1 MRYITHIGKLASL
14 PLLGRLVEALR
25 GCRGLWALCLLFA
38 SCIDEDLSNCPGPC
52 GDLTIRYVIQQTD
65 SIDLAFDVGIRS
77 LHAGFWASDGT
88 LYEEYILGEDELPA
102 DMLFEITLPADDY
115 SHIVTAN
122 CERNDGQHRLFDD
135 DIQAVSFEQP
145 YAGTDTIE
153 AMSRAA
159 YLGTLDIDL
168 NNTERTL
175 YEVPLRPMVAKLELT
190 VNYAQTLSNIRCY
203 IGNTKAGWMCWA
215 GTAIDN
221 ERLVTDATR
230 LASDV
235 ADSTKLYAFYA
246 FPTVAEA
253 FEPAAELTAAQ
264 PRASEEEA
272 GVWKLYFLS
281 DYQDQDEQKTVQH
294 VFTINEP
301 LRVGEVFRGT
311 FTIDEDGGQYHDV
324 EAGIEVDPDWNPGGS
339 SDVEM

>member
-1 MRYITHIGKLASL
+1 M
-14 PLLGRLVEALR
+14 
-25 GCRGLWALCLLFA
+25 CLLFA

-65 SIDLAFDVGIRS
+65 SIDPAFDVGIRS

-159 YLGTLDIDL
+159 SPRQI
-168 NNTERTL
+168 
-175 YEVPLRPMVAKLELT
+175 
-190 VNYAQTLSNIRCY
+190 
-203 IGNTKAGWMCWA
+203 
-215 GTAIDN
+215 TARRQN
-221 ERLVTDATR
+221 SA
-230 LASDV
+230 
-235 ADSTKLYAFYA
+235 
-246 FPTVAEA
+246 
-253 FEPAAELTAAQ
+253 
-264 PRASEEEA
+264 
-272 GVWKLYFLS
+272 
-281 DYQDQDEQKTVQH
+281 
-294 VFTINEP
+294 
-301 LRVGEVFRGT
+301 RVM
-311 FTIDEDGGQYHDV
+311 
-324 EAGIEVDPDWNPGGS
+324 S
-339 SDVEM
+339 SV

>member
-1 MRYITHIGKLASL
+1 MRHITHIGKSASF
-14 PLLGRLVEALR
+14 PLWGRLV
-25 GCRGLWALCLLFA
+25 GALCLLFA
-38 SCIDEDLSNCPGPC
+38 SCIDEDLSKCPGPC

-65 SIDLAFDVGIRS
+65 SIDPAFDVGIRS

-221 ERLVTDATR
+221 ERLVTDATQ

-246 FPTVAEA
+246 FPTVVDPPVPVTMLDAK
-253 FEPAAELTAAQ
+253 
-264 PRASEEEA
+264 PRATEEA
-272 GVWKLYFLS
+272 GEWKLFFLS
-281 DYQDQDEQKTVQH
+281 DYMDGDEQKTASLFCNAATLNGSLGLMH
-294 VFTINEP
+294 RS
-301 LRVGEVFRGT
+301 LRG
-311 FTIDEDGGQYHDV
+311 
-324 EAGIEVDPDWNPGGS
+324 
-339 SDVEM
+339 